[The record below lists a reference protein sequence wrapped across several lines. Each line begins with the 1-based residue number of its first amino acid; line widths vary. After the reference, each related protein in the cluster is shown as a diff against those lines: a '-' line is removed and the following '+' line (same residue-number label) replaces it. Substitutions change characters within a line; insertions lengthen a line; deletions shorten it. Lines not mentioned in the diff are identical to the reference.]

1 MFKPMR
7 RRRSVALRNAFV
19 LTMVMFI
26 IFTMGGFWF
35 INKQV
40 SPTLIEIAKNEA
52 AQIETYAIN
61 YGVGKQPIKN
71 LETNDDIKSVIDP
84 KKLIIIQYND
94 KKEVTNV
101 SYNTAE
107 INRLKAEVTDRV
119 QTFLRM
125 AEDGEITIQNGKLIH
140 KKTKQGIVAEIPLG
154 QASENA
160 LLTNLSPRIPVKLDV
175 LGNVN
180 VDAKSKQVVT
190 GINNTY
196 IRIYLTIKVNVNVI
210 LPFAASNQPIE
221 QTIPIAEQFI
231 PGQVPYYYN
240 QGSGGSG
247 NDVTIPMSPKNNK
260 SPKTGK

>member
-7 RRRSVALRNAFV
+7 RRRTIALRHAFV

-35 INKQV
+35 INRQV
-40 SPTLIEIAKNEA
+40 TPTLIEIAKNEA
-52 AQIETYAIN
+52 NQIETYAIN
-61 YGVGKQPIKN
+61 YGVGNPSNN
-71 LETNDDIKSVIDP
+71 LEGNDQIKSIIDP
-84 KKLIIIQYND
+84 KKLFIIQYDD
-94 KKEVTNV
+94 KHEVTNV

-125 AEDGEITIQNGKLIH
+125 AEDGKVSIQNGKLIH

-160 LLTNLSPRIPVKLDV
+160 LLTNLSPRIPVRLDV

-180 VDAKSKQVVT
+180 VDAKSKAIVT

-210 LPFAASNQPIE
+210 LPFAASNQPVE

-240 QGSGGSG
+240 RGGNG
-247 NDVTIPMSPKNNK
+247 NDATIPMSPKGG
-260 SPKTGK
+260 SKTSH